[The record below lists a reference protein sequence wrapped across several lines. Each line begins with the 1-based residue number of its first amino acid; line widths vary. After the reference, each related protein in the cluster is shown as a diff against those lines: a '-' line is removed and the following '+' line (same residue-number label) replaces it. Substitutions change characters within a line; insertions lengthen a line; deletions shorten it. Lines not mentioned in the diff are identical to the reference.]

1 MRRRGALAIAG
12 VIAALASG
20 CGADPQLAT
29 VSAQRRCLSGA
40 AVITVLATRPGVALP
55 AGARIESGPICDDNW
70 AFAWV
75 GAPDLED
82 VGAVLR
88 FTATR
93 WEVLTYGSEPCA
105 DPDVRKA
112 PGKVRQ
118 AAGC

>member
-1 MRRRGALAIAG
+1 MGRTGALAIAAL
-12 VIAALASG
+12 IAATASG
-20 CGADPQLAT
+20 CGADPRAGAAT
-29 VSAQRRCLSGA
+29 GQHRCLSGA

-55 AGARIESGPICDDNW
+55 TGASIASGPVCDDGW

-82 VGAVLR
+82 VGAVLH
-88 FTATR
+88 FTSAR

-112 PGKVRQ
+112 PDKVRE

>member
-1 MRRRGALAIAG
+1 MRSRGALAIAG
-12 VIAALASG
+12 LAAALASG
-20 CGADPQLAT
+20 CGADPQLALPT
-29 VSAQRRCLSGA
+29 DHYRCLSGA
-40 AVITVLATRPGVALP
+40 AVITVLATRPGIALP
-55 AGARIESGPICDDNW
+55 AGATIASGPICADGW

-82 VGAVLR
+82 VGAVLH
-88 FTATR
+88 FTSTR

-112 PGKVRQ
+112 PGKVRE